1 VVICTISLKKERQLG
16 RESLAT
22 VLMLYLCSSPFPY
35 QSWLLWSARLST
47 LSCDLIPHCF
57 NSQSLT
63 GKKWVVVNWKV
74 GQSLVFCFPTGG
86 ETVIASV
93 IVSWRI
99 GEIKNWSTSNS
110 GFLFILLSHTEWIIL
125 KLLRKSKQYFMYLK
139 RSRYFSLLE
148 ILHVLIYWVGSKCE
162 VIYVLPLLKRL
173 FVSYVEDN

>member
-1 VVICTISLKKERQLG
+1 MLLYMGKSVQGISDETTSRNSSGILFCICPGLVSVQISGIASTTLRLSVVICTISLKKERQLG

-99 GEIKNWSTSNS
+99 GEIKN
-110 GFLFILLSHTEWIIL
+110 
-125 KLLRKSKQYFMYLK
+125 
-139 RSRYFSLLE
+139 
-148 ILHVLIYWVGSKCE
+148 
-162 VIYVLPLLKRL
+162 
-173 FVSYVEDN
+173 